1 MINDLFLSY
10 LNLDLEELENRV
22 IAESNF
28 TDYNGNPIAC
38 LILENIEHED
48 NSLYLNC
55 EYHRDTFQRT
65 VTFKSGATSGWTV
78 KNKKDKFLLI
88 NIQVTFTENSVNI
101 HSVYE
106 GKEIETTG
114 HSDENTIEWSTINS
128 EIESKTV
135 NDLLTKTI
143 DMLQIHISD
152 IYEEYEE
159 YEGDD

>member
-1 MINDLFLSY
+1 MINELFLSY
-10 LNLDLEELENRV
+10 LKLDLEELENRV

-28 TDYNGNPIAC
+28 TDYNGNPTAC
-38 LILENIEHED
+38 LVLENIEHED

-55 EYHRDTFQRT
+55 EYHRQTFQKT
-65 VTFKSGATSGWTV
+65 VTFKSGAKSGWTV
-78 KNKKDKFLLI
+78 KNKNDKFLLI
-88 NIQVTFTENSVNI
+88 NIQLTFTENSVNI

-114 HSDENTIEWSTINS
+114 QMDENIIEWNTVHS

-135 NDLLTKTI
+135 SDLLAKTFSL
-143 DMLQIHISD
+143 LQIRIDD
-152 IYEEYEE
+152 IMEE

>member
-1 MINDLFLSY
+1 MTDLFLSY
-10 LNLDLEELENRV
+10 LKLDLEELENRV

-28 TDYNGNPIAC
+28 TDYNGNPTAC

-55 EYHRDTFQRT
+55 EYHRQTFQKT
-65 VTFKSGATSGWTV
+65 ITFKSGAKSGWTV

-88 NIQVTFTENSVNI
+88 NIQLTFTENSVNI

-106 GKEIETTG
+106 GKEIETNG
-114 HSDENTIEWSTINS
+114 QMDENIIEWNTVHS

-135 NDLLTKTI
+135 SDLLAKTFSL
-143 DMLQIHISD
+143 LQIHISNV
-152 IYEEYEE
+152 YEE

>member
-10 LNLDLEELENRV
+10 LKLDLEELENRV

-28 TDYNGNPIAC
+28 TDYNGNPTAC
-38 LILENIEHED
+38 LVLENIEHED

-55 EYHRDTFQRT
+55 EYHRQTFQKT
-65 VTFKSGATSGWTV
+65 VTFKSGAKSGWTV

-106 GKEIETTG
+106 GKEIETNG
-114 HSDENTIEWSTINS
+114 QIDENTIEWNAINS

-135 NDLLTKTI
+135 NDLLAKTFSL
-143 DMLQIHISD
+143 LQIHISNV
-152 IYEEYEE
+152 YEE